1 MQDCLNR
8 TINYMRI
15 SVTDSCNLRCRY
27 CMPSNPSFLP
37 SDSLLTFEELLR
49 ICRVSSGIGI
59 RHFKITGGEPFVR
72 PGLLPFLSELK
83 NQDFNPQVTIT
94 TNGTLLTEET
104 LHFLKEIS
112 IDGINISLDTL
123 NRQRFCQITG
133 SDSFPAVMQ
142 AIKTG
147 CALGLPL
154 KINTVLLPETKEE
167 DIEKFLCLIKELPLA
182 LRFITRMDIG
192 KNMDAPLKED
202 GRFSTFAQ
210 VVAFCEKKG
219 LSLIPDSSRKGNGPA
234 SYFHIPG
241 FAGCLGEIDAMHKK
255 FCSSCNRIRLTADGN
270 LKPCLYYSDS
280 YPLKELL
287 RKGCDDESL
296 RARIWQAAYEKPSCH
311 HFEKPVKGD
320 AREKHFMNQIG
331 G

>member
-1 MQDCLNR
+1 MIDSYGR
-8 TINYMRI
+8 RI
-15 SVTDSCNLRCRY
+15 TYLRLSVTERCNLRCRY
-27 CMPSNPSFLP
+27 CMPEEGICQKDCSEMLTE
-37 SDSLLTFEELLR
+37 DEMIAAVQAAASLGITKLR
-49 ICRVSSGIGI
+49 
-59 RHFKITGGEPFVR
+59 ITGGEPLVKKNIVSICR
-72 PGLLPFLSELK
+72 RACAVPGI
-83 NQDFNPQVTIT
+83 QDVAVT
-94 TNGTLLTEET
+94 TNGLALPA
-104 LHFLKEIS
+104 LAKPLRQA
-112 IDGINISLDTL
+112 GVNRVNISLDTL

-210 VVAFCEKKG
+210 VAAFCEKKG